1 MGSDDQEVARV
12 AEGDVDGAVAA
23 PEPLHLD
30 PFGFIVGVSSRVS
43 GLGGKTPGH
52 DPDYVFH
59 TPYVEAAR
67 GQAQFT
73 VHFHDLTAKR
83 GTLIL
88 RVNMLPDEEGATARM
103 INSDRIQLNRLVKQ
117 GGVTTIRFEGF
128 RGVTYALVGT
138 IVDDTDAAAS
148 ALSVTLDRPA
158 HGTDRGKPLAEARS
172 TEYGKNAA
180 RQVVHLVSLDRPTLA
195 NPVSQ
200 FCTPAQLG
208 EPAYAEWAGRLRIG
222 GVPDDMHWRQI
233 YVMQVLH
240 RYAMLKDG
248 ARGIGFGVDGGPL
261 PAAIAAFGPS
271 VVATDPPATDADANG
286 ARDELRRPAICD
298 DARFDR
304 HVAFQWANPAAIPDD
319 LVNFDFLWS
328 TGVADRIGTI
338 ADGLAF
344 IEQSL
349 DCLRPGA
356 LAVHAFAFS
365 RVARTSGP
373 ATRFRQGDIEQ
384 LALTLISRGHEV
396 AQIKT
401 GGDDAVGDGH
411 AHPVRRAAPA
421 VEDTSF
427 GIIIRK
433 APSSYY

>member
-1 MGSDDQEVARV
+1 M
-12 AEGDVDGAVAA
+12 AEGEVEGAVAA
-23 PEPLHLD
+23 PEPLQLD
-30 PFGFIVGVSSRVS
+30 PFGLIVGVGSRVI
-43 GLGGKTPGH
+43 GLGGNAPSH

-67 GQAQFT
+67 GPAQFT
-73 VHFHDLTAKR
+73 VHFHGLTAKR

-88 RVNMLPDEEGATARM
+88 RVHMLPGEEGATARM

-128 RGVTYALVGT
+128 RGVTYALMGT
-138 IVDDTDAAAS
+138 IIDDTDAAAT
-148 ALSVTLDRPA
+148 ALSVSLDRPA
-158 HGTDRGKPLAEARS
+158 DGVDRGKALAEARS
-172 TEYGKNAA
+172 TEYGRDAA

-208 EPAYAEWAGRLRIG
+208 EPAYAEWAARLRID
-222 GVPDDMHWRQI
+222 GVPDDAHWRQI
-233 YVMQVLH
+233 YVMQVLK
-240 RYAMLKDG
+240 RYAMLENG

-261 PAAIAAFGPS
+261 PAAIAALGPS
-271 VVATDPPATDADANG
+271 VVATDPPATDAEPDDA
-286 ARDELRRPAICD
+286 REELRRPAICD
-298 DARFDR
+298 DAHFDQR
-304 HVAFQWANPAAIPDD
+304 VAFQRVDPAAIPDD

-328 TGVADRIGTI
+328 TGIADRIGTI
-338 ADGLAF
+338 ADGLEF

-365 RVARTSGP
+365 RVTRARHDP
-373 ATRFRQGDIEQ
+373 ATLFRQGDVEQ

-401 GGDDAVGDGH
+401 GGDDSIGDGH
-411 AHPVRRAAPA
+411 ARPARRAAPA
-421 VEDTSF
+421 DGNTSF

-433 APSSYY
+433 APSSHY

>member
-1 MGSDDQEVARV
+1 M
-12 AEGDVDGAVAA
+12 AEGDVEGAVAA
-23 PEPLHLD
+23 PEPLQLD
-30 PFGFIVGVSSRVS
+30 PFGFMVGISSRVT
-43 GLGGKTPGH
+43 GLGGNSPGH

-67 GQAQFT
+67 GPAQFM
-73 VHFHDLTAKR
+73 VHFQGLTAKR

-88 RVNMLPDEEGATARM
+88 RVNMLPDEPGANARM

-117 GGVTTIRFEGF
+117 DGVTTIRFEGF
-128 RGVTYALVGT
+128 RGVTYALVGMMAG
-138 IVDDTDAAAS
+138 DTDAAAA

-158 HGTDRGKPLAEARS
+158 DGVDRGKVLAEARS
-172 TEYGKNAA
+172 TEYGKDAA
-180 RQVVHLVSLDRPTLA
+180 RQVVHLVSLNRPTLA

-208 EPAYAEWAGRLRIG
+208 EPAYAEWAARLRIG
-222 GVPDDMHWRQI
+222 GVPNDAHWRQV

-248 ARGIGFGVDGGPL
+248 ARGIGFGASGGPL

-271 VVATDPPATDADANG
+271 VTATDPPAADAEPDD
-286 ARDELRRPAICD
+286 AREELRRPAICD
-298 DARFDR
+298 DACFDR
-304 HVAFQWANPAAIPDD
+304 RVAFQWADPAAIPDD

-328 TGVADRIGTI
+328 VGVADGIGTI
-338 ADGLAF
+338 ADGLGF
-344 IEQSL
+344 IERSL

-365 RVARTSGP
+365 RVARARPDP
-373 ATRFRQGDIEQ
+373 AVRFRQGDIEQ

-401 GGDDAVGDGH
+401 GGDDAVGDDH
-411 AHPVRRAAPA
+411 AHAVRRAAPA
-421 VEDTSF
+421 AEDTSF